1 MADFLRELEAE
12 LYGRSER
19 WERALAASIPLEA
32 IAEIVMYLDRG
43 ENVPDHIARNVKII
57 AEWLKV

>member
-1 MADFLRELEAE
+1 
-12 LYGRSER
+12 
-19 WERALAASIPLEA
+19 
-32 IAEIVMYLDRG
+32 MYLDRG

>member
-1 MADFLRELEAE
+1 M
-12 LYGRSER
+12 